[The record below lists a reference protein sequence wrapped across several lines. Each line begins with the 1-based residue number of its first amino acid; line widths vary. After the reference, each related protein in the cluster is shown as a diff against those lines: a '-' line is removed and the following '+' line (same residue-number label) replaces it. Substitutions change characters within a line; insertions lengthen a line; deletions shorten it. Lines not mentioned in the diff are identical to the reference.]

1 MAEQPAASF
10 EPLRIDFEGT
20 GYEDSPWVAD
30 WKAFLERLHADPEF
44 LLPQLTKRPGAPS
57 ISIESLERSLGALN
71 ISVKPHTEIDDGG
84 FLPGMTLRTS
94 DGRKA
99 AVAIAKHSSRKSPI
113 DFFIPDQMAYTG
125 RVIANSNL
133 SRKDNFVIGLFGH
146 TVHTLKED
154 AIQAALE
161 RAYAPIKGDV
171 SFEWLMR
178 ADFIITAPISMDP
191 RTHYIGF
198 TVVIGYRPH
207 VERATLRNLF
217 ISGVGPA
224 DALEMAPLA
233 SRVNIITGDNGLGK
247 TFLLDAIWWVLT
259 GTWHKFAAV
268 PSRPDARISGQ
279 VIGTRATQE
288 VLGAWDPSEHSWQG
302 NDSRPETN
310 SLVIYMR
317 VDGSFSVMDP
327 RRNNRR
333 FQRPDGS
340 KSEMPRAFQFS
351 AQEALEGLEIQT
363 DQGLGSKQKVCMGL
377 IHDWVDWQQTN
388 DPRFR
393 FLTKVLSL
401 LGAEGEPLVPGDP
414 AQPFLPVLDRK
425 YPTVKMKYDQE
436 VPIVYAPAG
445 IQRVCIL
452 AYLLAWSFAVPKGK
466 KALEEWTPVGRVAL
480 LVDEIE
486 THLHPRWQRTIL
498 PSLIGAIED
507 LNNAVGPNA
516 DDLHCD
522 AQVFVATHSPLVL
535 ASMEP
540 RFDNTLDALW
550 KLELVTRSMEVL
562 REGKMVA
569 IDVPE
574 VQLARQEW
582 YKRGDVTAWLTSL
595 FDLFNARSF
604 EADIAIR
611 EAMQLVTQKDPDV
624 EQIRRLTA
632 ELHRVLPETD
642 RLWVRWAEFAE
653 KHGVNT

>member
-10 EPLRIDFEGT
+10 EPLRIDFEGR

-30 WKAFLERLHADPEF
+30 WKAFLERLHADRDLF
-44 LLPQLTKRPGAPS
+44 LELASREDVAIMAFETIFKSQNIQVERDVLLNKSSRFRVDIVARTADGRSAAIEVTKLEMHDGLDRVVRAGRSLAYSARSFHDQFVVGIFFLTGPTPAAH
-57 ISIESLERSLGALN
+57 ESLAAQERA
-71 ISVKPHTEIDDGG
+71 H
-84 FLPGMTLRTS
+84 
-94 DGRKA
+94 A
-99 AVAIAKHSSRKSPI
+99 PI
-113 DFFIPDQMAYTG
+113 DG
-125 RVIANSNL
+125 
-133 SRKDNFVIGLFGH
+133 
-146 TVHTLKED
+146 E
-154 AIQAALE
+154 
-161 RAYAPIKGDV
+161 V

-178 ADFIITAPISMDP
+178 ADVRFMPPIALGARAYCSEA
-191 RTHYIGF
+191 TI
-198 TVVIGYRPH
+198 VIGYRPH
-207 VERATLRNLF
+207 LERATLRNLL

-224 DALEMAPLA
+224 DILEMAPLA
-233 SRVNIITGDNGLGK
+233 PRVNIITGDNGLGK
-247 TFLLDAIWWVLT
+247 TFLLDAVWWILT

-279 VIGTRATQE
+279 VIGTRGTKE
-288 VLGAWDPSEHSWQG
+288 VLGTWDPSERLWQG
-302 NDSRPETN
+302 DESRPETN

-340 KSEMPRAFQFS
+340 RSEMPRAFQFS

-363 DQGLGSKQKVCMGL
+363 DHGSGSKQKVCMGL

-393 FLTKVLSL
+393 FLAKVLSL
-401 LGAEGEPLVPGDP
+401 LGAEGEPLVPGEP

-425 YPTVKMKYDQE
+425 YPTIKMKYDQE

-452 AYLLAWSFAVPKGK
+452 AYLLAWSFAVPKGQ

-507 LNNAVGPNA
+507 LNDAVGPMSGG
-516 DDLHCD
+516 LHCD

-540 RFDNTLDALW
+540 RFDNALDALW
-550 KLELVTRSMEVL
+550 KLEIVTRSMEIL
-562 REGKMVA
+562 RDGKMVT
-569 IDVPE
+569 IEVPE

-595 FDLFNARSF
+595 FDLINARSF
-604 EADIAIR
+604 EADKAIR
-611 EAMQLVTQKDPDV
+611 EAMELVKQKQPDI
-624 EQIRRLTA
+624 EKIRQLTA

-642 RLWVRWAEFAE
+642 RTWVRWAEFAE